1 MNSLASIIY
10 AVIIIKNLVTKLNET
25 GVLVMFVSKIPWS
38 VSRISMMMSRI
49 SGSMSKCLKAMSKI
63 LDAMSRNLMRVSKI
77 SINISFQMILRTCSW
92 SFLTNFFSDINNYQ
106 LVKRSLFKS
115 NQRII
120 LLSLRHAKTTQKS
133 ISKWFDKRTIWA
145 HPQRLGKL

>member
-1 MNSLASIIY
+1 VNSLASIIY

-77 SINISFQMILRTCSW
+77 SINISFQMILRTCS
-92 SFLTNFFSDINNYQ
+92 
-106 LVKRSLFKS
+106 
-115 NQRII
+115 
-120 LLSLRHAKTTQKS
+120 
-133 ISKWFDKRTIWA
+133 
-145 HPQRLGKL
+145 